1 MFAFFAKYYIYILEY
16 IWVPI
21 VVPLLT
27 VVVKFIFLDKLLYT
41 KEIKKISDNDIA
53 SFSEIYNN
61 RIDKSLRIA
70 TEEIIQFIDT
80 NPESTIEHHLY
91 ICKKLNKTVGFIK
104 FMISKDHKYIF
115 VAYVAIDNSDK
126 TAAAYGMK
134 VLVKKLVKR
143 YFKPR
148 IASCI
153 VTEVEQAKN
162 GGYRNA
168 MSLLVARYAKILG
181 KKCYYVDMP
190 YIQPKMP
197 DENNIQT
204 YEEFLSF
211 LYIPY
216 YTKANNRIAK
226 NELLTIIESIYF
238 DIYGPSCDPSRGCD
252 CDEYNKYLAS
262 ILALYQNDIEDY
274 IKLIPLERS

>member
-1 MFAFFAKYYIYILEY
+1 MFAFFSKYGTFILEY

-21 VVPLLT
+21 IVPLFAF
-27 VVVKFIFLDKLLYT
+27 VIKFIFSDKLLYV
-41 KEIKKISDNDIA
+41 KEIKKNDDNDIA
-53 SFSEIYNN
+53 SFSRLYNE
-61 RIDKSLRIA
+61 RIHESLRIG
-70 TEEIIQFIDT
+70 TEEILYFIEA
-80 NPESTIEHHLY
+80 NKESSIEHHLY
-91 ICKKLNKTVGFIK
+91 VCKKFNKTVGFVK

-115 VAYVAIDNSDK
+115 VAYVAIDISDK
-126 TAAAYGMK
+126 AASAYGMK
-134 VLVKKLVKR
+134 VLVKKLVKK
-143 YFKPR
+143 YFKPQ

-153 VTEVEQAKN
+153 VTEIEQSTN

-168 MSLLVARYAKILG
+168 MSLLVSRYARSLG

-197 DENNIQT
+197 DDNNAQT
-204 YEEFLSF
+204 YEELLSF

-216 YTKANNRIAK
+216 YAKANNQIAK
-226 NELLTIIESIYF
+226 NEFLSIIESIYF
-238 DIYGPSCDPSRGCD
+238 DIYGPSCDPSLGCD
-252 CDEYNKYLAS
+252 SDEYNNYLAS